1 MMRTNVSRL
10 GRRST
15 GAFGDLRGQRL
26 ALFASLLVSAALG
39 GCARDGA
46 AKTAKTQSEGSAPLA
61 DSGGSGVLAT
71 IGDEK
76 ITLADVRARTGEPLD
91 QLEGQYR
98 RSRDK
103 MVGAALDSIV
113 HERLVAAEVKK
124 TGKTAEQLLAAE
136 MTGGAN
142 PSEVEI
148 AAWYNDNQSRLGGRT
163 IDQLRS
169 QIADYLTKER
179 RAEGERKLEQ
189 RLRDAA
195 AVTIA
200 FEPYR
205 ARFTNDGAPT
215 LGAKDAPVTMV
226 EFSDFQ
232 CPYCASAAPT
242 LKQVAAK
249 FGDKVQIV
257 YRQYP
262 ITSIHPYAFKAAE
275 ASLCAHEQGK
285 FWELHDLLFAEQQKL
300 TVSDLKEKARRL
312 GLDAKKFN
320 GCLDSGRYVEQVQND
335 EAEAKRVAA
344 NGTPSIYINGVYVE
358 GGSVPFSTLEVLIQK
373 ELSRAKRKS

>member
-1 MMRTNVSRL
+1 MRTDVSRL
-10 GRRST
+10 GGRSA
-15 GAFGDLRGQRL
+15 GAFGYLRGQQL
-26 ALFASLLVSAALG
+26 AVVASVALSAALG
-39 GCARDGA
+39 GCARNGD
-46 AKTAKTQSEGSAPLA
+46 AKTAKTQSEGSAARA
-61 DSGGSGVLAT
+61 DSGDAGVLAT

-76 ITLADVRARTGEPLD
+76 VTMADIRARTGEQLD

-103 MVGAALDSIV
+103 MVGGVLDSIV
-113 HERLVAAEVKK
+113 HERLIVAEVKK
-124 TGKTAEQLLAAE
+124 TGKSAEQLLAAE
-136 MTGGAN
+136 MTGGAT

-163 IDQLRS
+163 LDQLRS
-169 QIADYLTKER
+169 QISDYLIKER
-179 RAEGERKLEQ
+179 RTEAEKKLEQ

-195 AVTIA
+195 GVKIA

-205 ARFTNDGAPT
+205 VRITNDGAPT
-215 LGAKDAPVTMV
+215 LGPKDAPVTLV

-232 CPYCASAAPT
+232 CPYCRSSAPT
-242 LKQVAAK
+242 LKQVAEK

-262 ITSIHPYAFKAAE
+262 ISSIHPFAFKAAE

-285 FWELHDLLFAEQQKL
+285 FWEFHDLLFAEQQKL
-300 TVSDLKEKARRL
+300 AVSDLKEKARRL
-312 GLDAKKFN
+312 GMDTKKFN

-335 EAEAKRVAA
+335 EAEARRVAA
-344 NGTPSIYINGVYVE
+344 NGTPSMYINGVYVE
-358 GGSVPFSTLEVLIQK
+358 GGSVPFSTLEELIQK
-373 ELSRAKRKS
+373 ELERVKPKS

>member
-1 MMRTNVSRL
+1 
-10 GRRST
+10 
-15 GAFGDLRGQRL
+15 L
-26 ALFASLLVSAALG
+26 ALFASLALSAALG

-46 AKTAKTQSEGSAPLA
+46 AETAKTQSEGSAPLA
-61 DSGGSGVLAT
+61 DSGGLGVLAT

-76 ITLADVRARTGEPLD
+76 ITMADVRARTGDPLD

-113 HERLVAAEVKK
+113 HERIVAAEVKK
-124 TGKTAEQLLAAE
+124 SGKTAEQLLAAE
-136 MTGGAN
+136 MTGGAT
-142 PSEVEI
+142 PSDVEI
-148 AAWYNDNQSRLGGRT
+148 TAWYNDNQSRLGGRT
-163 IDQLRS
+163 LDQLRS
-169 QIADYLTKER
+169 QIVDYLIKER
-179 RAEGERKLEQ
+179 RTEGEKKLEQ
-189 RLRDAA
+189 RLMEAA

-205 ARFTNDGAPT
+205 VRFTNDRAPT

-226 EFSDFQ
+226 EFSDLQ
-232 CPYCASAAPT
+232 SPYCASAAPT
-242 LKQVAAK
+242 LKQVAEK

-262 ITSIHPYAFKAAE
+262 ISSIHPYAFKAAE

-285 FWELHDLLFAEQQKL
+285 FWELHDLLFADQKKL
-300 TVSDLKEKARRL
+300 AVSDLKEKARRL
-312 GLDAKKFN
+312 GLDTKKFN

-335 EAEAKRVAA
+335 EAEAKRIAA

-358 GGSVPFSTLEVLIQK
+358 GGSVPFSTLEALIQR
-373 ELSRAKRKS
+373 ELSRVKRKS